1 MLMATTCP
9 LSGLI
14 FMEGLRAEFDA
25 RREWEHERR
34 RKSHVVLLRTDCV
47 ALTRYIIIDIH

>member
-1 MLMATTCP
+1 MLMATTRL

-14 FMEGLRAEFDA
+14 FMEGLRAELDA

>member
-25 RREWEHERR
+25 RREWEHGRG

-47 ALTRYIIIDIH
+47 ALT